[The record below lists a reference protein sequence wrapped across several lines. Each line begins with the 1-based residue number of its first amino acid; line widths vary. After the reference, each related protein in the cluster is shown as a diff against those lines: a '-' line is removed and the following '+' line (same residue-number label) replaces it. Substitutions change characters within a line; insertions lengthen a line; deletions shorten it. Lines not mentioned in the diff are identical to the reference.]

1 MTEQRPFPAS
11 SPVSTTELL
20 DRLRDALRDFP
31 HLELALLFGSL
42 AQGQG
47 RPDSDLDIAVQARHP
62 LSVKERT
69 GLIDAVSRATQ
80 RPVDLVDL
88 RTAGEPTMGQVVRH
102 GRRILGSDAA
112 HGRLLYQQLVDHADF
127 MPLRNRILQER
138 RVAWI
143 GR

>member
-1 MTEQRPFPAS
+1 
-11 SPVSTTELL
+11 VTELL
-20 DRLRDALRDFP
+20 CRLRAALQDFP

-47 RPDSDLDIAVQARHP
+47 RPDSDLDIAVLARHP

-69 GLIDAVSRATQ
+69 DLIDAVSRATQ

-88 RTAGEPTMGQVVRH
+88 RTAGEPTLGQVVRY
-102 GRRILGSDAA
+102 GRRILGSDSA
-112 HGRLLYQQLVDHADF
+112 HGQLLYQQLVDQADF
-127 MPLRNRILQER
+127 MPLRNRILAER

-143 GR
+143 GK